1 MHIYS
6 PYKKF
11 LPFAALAFAFL
22 IASGASAPAKA
33 QDGGDAGLPYITSF
47 TIKADPALAAQVP
60 EKYRKSGFIVVAT
73 NPNTPPTVFVGDD
86 NRTLQGRE
94 IDIMTAIIHRLGL
107 QPQWIGSGGFGNIVV
122 GLASGRFD
130 AALANLTVTQSRLK
144 TVDFVSYYNSN
155 RLGLIEA
162 WTQSGNPPTP
172 ATNLLDL
179 CGQTIGA
186 GSGTTNV
193 DALTEE
199 APACLAA
206 GRKPVSVPLF
216 PSRPAGVEAVVSGRL
231 QGFFGPYDGLH
242 ATAELSHGRLYLAGV
257 YTLPNQMV
265 GIGLQKSSPLTPLVA
280 EALDSLIKDGTY
292 AAILHKWDISYGA
305 IPEAKVNA
313 AILADDSSNADV
325 HPVPTAG

>member
-1 MHIYS
+1 MCALIRPTRSSFLS
-6 PYKKF
+6 P
-11 LPFAALAFAFL
+11 LWLLRSSSLLARSTRQSPGRWRCGPSL
-22 IASGASAPAKA
+22 HHELHRQGN
-33 QDGGDAGLPYITSF
+33 
-47 TIKADPALAAQVP
+47 PALAGQVP
-60 EKYRKSGFIVVAT
+60 EKYRKSGFIIVAT
-73 NPNTPPTVFVGDD
+73 NPNTPPTVFFGDD

-107 QPQWIGSGGFGNIVV
+107 QPQWINSGGFGNIVA

-144 TVDFVSYYNSN
+144 SVDFVSYYNSN

-162 WTQSGNPPTP
+162 WNQGGNAP
-172 ATNLLDL
+172 APAANLLDL

-193 DALTEE
+193 DALTNE

-206 GRKPVSVPLF
+206 GRKPISVPLF

-257 YTLPNQMV
+257 YTLPDQLV

-280 EALDSLIKDGTY
+280 EALNSLIKDGTY
-292 AAILHKWDISYGA
+292 AAILRKWDISYGA

-313 AILADDSSNADV
+313 AILADAA
-325 HPVPTAG
+325 VPSVRTPE